1 MPHVY
6 VVFRTGPDVMADPYW
21 GPAVTA
27 YSSSLSEH
35 LMEHSRG
42 VVLDTIENS
51 GISPNVHKV
60 SSLSGARNFPQDRK
74 TFSSD
79 PNSKEYENIQ
89 AFLDENTEYR

>member
-21 GPAVTA
+21 GPTVTA
-27 YSSSLSEH
+27 FSSRMPGQ

-42 VVLDTIENS
+42 VVLDTVENF
-51 GISPNVHKV
+51 GVSPTVYTV
-60 SSLSGARNFPQDRK
+60 TSLSSNRYLIPDIK